1 VINYIADQ
9 NFATVSQIPE
19 PTVIPPDLLT
29 FDDNLD
35 FDDGKGGTRLEI
47 HANTDMKF
55 WVSGNTNTITI
66 SNYDTT
72 LQIRPD
78 GAYINYVKVNPII
91 DINVPIYENNQ
102 QTGYFTKNAVS
113 GEAVQAHVENEIW
126 NMTRNTDILDA
137 LRENLPIYEIDNEI
151 IEDSNNPVSGGAVY
165 TYTETNF
172 AKKSD
177 IPEQIIKND
186 RILKGNGTS
195 NWEITAD
202 ASINGKCVFIEFIL
216 ESKIDG
222 SQVAEIGEL
231 HPLMPKPIRTVMG
244 TMAFGASQIT
254 DDNVPIPVFLGANGK
269 FNMYV
274 RSGMNFV
281 VGSTLYGQIS
291 YISA

>member
-1 VINYIADQ
+1 
-9 NFATVSQIPE
+9 
-19 PTVIPPDLLT
+19 VIPPDLLT

-35 FDDGKGGTRLEI
+35 YDDGHGGTRLEI

-78 GAYINYVKVNPII
+78 GAYINYVKVNPNVSTSI
-91 DINVPIYENNQ
+91 DYENPNPVSSVAVVDYFNSRVSASLVEDDFYNVPCNHAVLNGI
-102 QTGYFTKNAVS
+102 VS
-113 GEAVQAHVENEIW
+113 GVINQ
-126 NMTRNTDILDA
+126 TDPA
-137 LRENLPIYEIDNEI
+137 IYQN
-151 IEDSNNPVSGGAVY
+151 SSNPVSGGAVY

-186 RILKGNGTS
+186 QILKGNGTS
-195 NWEITAD
+195 NWAITAD

-216 ESKIDG
+216 ESLIAG
-222 SQVAEIGEL
+222 SQVPEIGEL
-231 HPLMPKPIRTVMG
+231 HVAMPKPIGTVMG

-254 DDNVPIPVFLGANGK
+254 DDNIPIPVFLGANGK

-291 YISA
+291 YISS